1 MKSLLFCLI
10 LLSGCRL
17 SLPSYDP
24 LQTMNTRGI
33 GLLPSFDQKM
43 SAIVADCPTLAEKIR
58 LKGKGYF
65 LAQVTFAIKKHPEVL
80 LKIITEY
87 NNCK

>member
-1 MKSLLFCLI
+1 
-10 LLSGCRL
+10 
-17 SLPSYDP
+17 
-24 LQTMNTRGI
+24 MNTRGI